1 MSEQQVKSALKELSE
16 KKVPKSTIDLW
27 PGLESRIVKEGD
39 QKREIILKREP
50 SIHSNQ
56 NRNPRLRIAATFTLV
71 ALLVVGLFFISPQGK
86 GLAQNILRFFTK
98 SESNQLPL
106 QDFQKTPLS
115 TSINSTP
122 EPSSIIFADKSIS
135 DVQQQAG
142 YDVFVPMWI
151 PKTLS
156 FSGASFDKE
165 NNSVYIF
172 YRFYETNGLV
182 FKQEFIPETDT
193 CPLCNQVG
201 ADAEIQ
207 IVSIN
212 GVYGEYAEGVWKL
225 TENGE
230 IWESDPWLKTLRWQ
244 AGGMAFELL
253 YMGPPE
259 SLSLEE
265 LIEIAEGIE
274 KK

>member
-1 MSEQQVKSALKELSE
+1 MIEQQVKSALKELSE

-165 NNSVYIF
+165 NNSVYLF

-182 FKQEFIPETDT
+182 FKQELIPETDI
-193 CPLCNQVG
+193 CPLCHQVG

-207 IVSIN
+207 VVSIN

>member
-1 MSEQQVKSALKELSE
+1 MIEQQVKSALKELSE

-39 QKREIILKREP
+39 QKRERILKREP
-50 SIHSNQ
+50 SIHSTQ
-56 NRNPRLRIAATFTLV
+56 NRNQRLRIAATFTLV

-98 SESNQLPL
+98 SESNQLPI

-115 TSINSTP
+115 TDINSTP
-122 EPSSIIFADKSIS
+122 EPSSIIFADKSIGE
-135 DVQQQAG
+135 VQQQAG
-142 YDVFVPMWI
+142 FDVFVPMWI

-165 NNSVYIF
+165 NNSVYLF

-182 FKQEFIPETDT
+182 FKQELIPETDI

-207 IVSIN
+207 VVSIN

-265 LIEIAEGIE
+265 LIEIAKGIE